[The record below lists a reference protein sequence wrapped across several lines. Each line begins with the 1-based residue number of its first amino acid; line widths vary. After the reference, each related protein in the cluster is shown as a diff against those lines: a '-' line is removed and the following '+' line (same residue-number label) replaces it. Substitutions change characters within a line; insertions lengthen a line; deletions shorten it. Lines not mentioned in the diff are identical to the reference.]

1 MMFSIRTYQLGVI
14 IKKDE
19 LMRGS
24 VGKHLAQQV
33 LGIYTDTATV
43 LPEVFENDSYA
54 HNRTSTILYWL
65 SNQIHLG
72 LSPPSLA
79 PYFSGTNARRPTS
92 ILYRKRGH
100 HTRRHI

>member
-1 MMFSIRTYQLGVI
+1 MMLPIRTYQFGVI

-43 LPEVFENDSYA
+43 LPEVFEHDPDA
-54 HNRTSTILYWL
+54 HNRTSPNLYWL
-65 SNQIHLG
+65 SDQIHLG

-79 PYFSGTNARRPTS
+79 AYFSGTNARRPTS

-100 HTRRHI
+100 HTKRHI